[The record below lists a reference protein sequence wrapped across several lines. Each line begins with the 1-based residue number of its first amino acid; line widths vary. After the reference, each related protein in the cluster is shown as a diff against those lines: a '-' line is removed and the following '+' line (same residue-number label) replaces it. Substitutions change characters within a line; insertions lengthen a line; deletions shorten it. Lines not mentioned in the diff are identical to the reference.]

1 MKLTVWFRRICNP
14 PMSKRGFEIPTSI
27 RADYKSART
36 SAFVFLV
43 LTVLFCSCTQKQD
56 PIDRLLSQMTIEEKC
71 GQLTCPIG
79 FNFYGKEG
87 DSLWLNDDFLG
98 RMDTMPLGSCW
109 AVLRADPWSRKTVET
124 GLHPRESARLLN
136 KMQRYAVEN
145 TRLGIP
151 LLFCEETPH
160 GHMAVGTTVF
170 PTGIGQAST
179 WNPALLKQ
187 MGEVMG
193 REMRLQGAQ
202 IGYGPVLD
210 IARDPRWSRVEET
223 MGEDPY
229 LSGVLGAAVVKGMQK
244 HVYATLKHLAA
255 YGIPQGGH
263 NAATAEVGQNRLMTD
278 YLPSFE
284 KAICEGGAKTV
295 MTSYNTIDGVPCSAN
310 AWLLQEVLRNAWN
323 FKGVVFSDLNAVNA
337 IYATQHVAAD
347 PAEAAAMALKAGVD
361 IDLGGYN
368 YGGYLKEAMQRGLVN
383 EADIDRAVRHVLQL
397 KYDLGLFD
405 NPYVDEALAESEVGT
420 KENAQLA
427 KQVALE
433 SAVLLKNDGLLPF
446 GEQIKK
452 VAVIGPNADNMYNQL
467 GDYTAPQD
475 PDRIVTM
482 LEGIQ
487 AKGRAEVTYA
497 KGCAIRDENDAD
509 IDEAVRIAKAADAV
523 VLVVGGSSAR
533 DFKTSY
539 EDTGAAVV
547 NESISDMDCGEG
559 YDRSTLK
566 LLGKQ
571 DELIERLYATG
582 KPVVTVYI
590 QGRPLDMNLANEKSN
605 ALLTLWYPGMEGG
618 SALADIL
625 WGDYNPAGCLPI
637 SIPRSVGQIPVY
649 YSQPQTGDYVEES
662 AKPLFPFGYGLSYT
676 QFEYSDL
683 KVKSVSAIDS
693 NRTTSARNDMA
704 ETMSAMSSQQ
714 GNAGWKES
722 MADTICVVSCTVKNI
737 GPCDG
742 DEVVQLYVR
751 DEVASVAPASKLLKG
766 FQRIHINKGETK
778 QVTFYLTERD
788 LSVYSK
794 ENGWHVESGEFSI
807 MVGKSSEDIE
817 LFHKFAV
824 E

>member
-1 MKLTVWFRRICNP
+1 MLIV
-14 PMSKRGFEIPTSI
+14 
-27 RADYKSART
+27 
-36 SAFVFLV
+36 
-43 LTVLFCSCTQKQD
+43 TVLFCSCAQKQD
-56 PIDRLLSQMTIEEKC
+56 EIDRLLSQMTLEEKC
-71 GQLTCPIG
+71 GQLSCPIG
-79 FNFYGKEG
+79 FNFYGKDG
-87 DSLWLNDDFLG
+87 DSLWLAKDFLSM
-98 RMDTMPLGSCW
+98 MDTIPMGSCW

-136 KMQRYAVEN
+136 MMQRHAVEN

-179 WNPALLKQ
+179 WNPELLEK

-193 REMRLQGAQ
+193 REIRLQGAQ

-229 LSGVLGAAVVKGMQK
+229 LAGVLGAAVVKGMQRN
-244 HVYATLKHLAA
+244 VCATLKHLAA

-263 NAATAEVGQNRLMTD
+263 NAATAEVGPNKLMTD

-310 AWLLQEVLRNAWN
+310 AWLLQEVLRNSWN

-347 PAEAAAMALKAGVD
+347 PAEAAALALKAGVD

-368 YGGYLKEAMQRGLVN
+368 YGGFLKEALQRGLVT
-383 EADIDRAVRHVLQL
+383 EADVDKAVRHVLQL
-397 KYDLGLFD
+397 KLDLGLFE
-405 NPYVDEALAESEVGT
+405 NPYVDEALAEAEVGT
-420 KENAQLA
+420 VENAQLA

-433 SAVLLKNDGLLPF
+433 SAVLLKNDGILPF
-446 GEQIKK
+446 GEHINK
-452 VAVIGPNADNMYNQL
+452 VVVIGPNADNMYNQL

-482 LEGIQ
+482 LEGIRE
-487 AKGRAEVTYA
+487 KGRAEVTYA
-497 KGCAIRDENDAD
+497 KGCAIRDEADAD
-509 IDEAVRIAKAADAV
+509 LDEAVRVAQSADVV

-539 EDTGAAVV
+539 EDTGAAIVDDHV
-547 NESISDMDCGEG
+547 SDMDCGEG
-559 YDRSTLK
+559 YDRSKLR

-571 DELIERLYATG
+571 EELMQRIYVTG

-590 QGRPLDMNLANEKSN
+590 QGRPLDMSFANEKSN

-625 WGDYNPAGCLPI
+625 WGDYNPAGRLPI

-649 YSQPQTGDYVEES
+649 YSQSTNSDYVEES
-662 AKPLFPFGYGLSYT
+662 AKPLFPFGFGLSYT

-683 KVKSVSAIDS
+683 QVEPIK
-693 NRTTSARNDMA
+693 
-704 ETMSAMSSQQ
+704 AMSFQQ
-714 GNAGWKES
+714 GEVGRMES
-722 MADTICVVSCTVKNI
+722 MADTICKVTCTVKNI

-751 DEVASVAPASKLLKG
+751 DEVASIAPASKLLKG
-766 FQRIHINKGETK
+766 FQRVHINKGVAK
-778 QVTFYLTERD
+778 QVVFYLTERD
-788 LSVYSK
+788 LSVYSAEK
-794 ENGWHVESGEFSI
+794 GWHFEPGEFSL
-807 MVGKSSEDIE
+807 MMGGSSETSVLNKKC
-817 LFHKFAV
+817 LF
-824 E
+824 

>member
-1 MKLTVWFRRICNP
+1 MNTKRILKDFE
-14 PMSKRGFEIPTSI
+14 SGFLNGFYTKCIPLLLLAVVAS
-27 RADYKSART
+27 
-36 SAFVFLV
+36 
-43 LTVLFCSCTQKQD
+43 SCVTKQD
-56 PIDRLLSQMTIEEKC
+56 KVESLLNQMTLEEKC
-71 GQLTCPIG
+71 GQLSCPIG
-79 FNFYGKEG
+79 FNYYGKDG
-87 DSLWLNDDFLG
+87 DSLWLADDFLG
-98 RMDTMPLGSCW
+98 MMDTMPLGSCW

-124 GLHPRESARLLN
+124 GLHPRESAKLLN
-136 KMQRYAVEN
+136 MMQHYAVEH

-179 WNPALLKQ
+179 WHPSLLEQ

-193 REMRLQGAQ
+193 REVRLQGAQ
-202 IGYGPVLD
+202 VGYGPVLD

-223 MGEDPY
+223 FGEDPY
-229 LSGVLGAAVVKGMQK
+229 LAGLLGEYVVRGMQK
-244 HVYATLKHLAA
+244 NVCATLKHLAA

-284 KAICEGGAKTV
+284 NAIHKGFAKSV

-310 AWLLQEVLRNAWN
+310 QWLLQEVLRQSWD

-347 PAEAAAMALKAGVD
+347 PAEAAALALKAGVD

-368 YGGYLKEAMQRGLVN
+368 YGGFLKEALQRGLVT
-383 EADIDRAVRHVLQL
+383 EADIDKAVRHVLHL

-405 NPYVDEALAESEVGT
+405 NPYVDEALAEAEVGT
-420 KENAQLA
+420 EENARLA

-433 SAVLLKNDGLLPF
+433 SAVLLKNDGILPF
-446 GEQIKK
+446 GEHINK

-482 LEGIQ
+482 LEGIR

-497 KGCAIRDENDAD
+497 KGCSVRDENDAD
-509 IDEAVRIAKAADAV
+509 IDEAVRVAKAADVV

-539 EDTGAAVV
+539 EETGAAIVD
-547 NESISDMDCGEG
+547 NHISDMDCGEG
-559 YDRSTLK
+559 YDRSTLR
-566 LLGKQ
+566 LLGRQ
-571 DELIERLYATG
+571 EELMQRIYAIG

-590 QGRPLDMNLANEKSN
+590 QGRPMDMNLAAENSN

-625 WGDYNPAGCLPI
+625 WGDYNPAGRLPI

-649 YSQPQTGDYVEES
+649 YSQPYTGDYVEES
-662 AKPLFPFGYGLSYT
+662 SKPLYPFGYGLSYT

-683 KVKSVSAIDS
+683 NVDSVPERPGAL
-693 NRTTSARNDMA
+693 RVTF
-704 ETMSAMSSQQ
+704 
-714 GNAGWKES
+714 K
-722 MADTICVVSCTVKNI
+722 VKNI
-737 GPCDG
+737 GSCDG

-751 DEVASVAPASKLLKG
+751 DEVASVAPASKLLKR
-766 FQRIHINKGETK
+766 FQRVHINKGETAELS
-778 QVTFYLTERD
+778 FYLLPRD
-788 LSVYSK
+788 LSVYSAEK
-794 ENGWHVESGEFSI
+794 GWHVEEGEFTI
-807 MVGKSSEDIE
+807 MVGEEHVLICQ
-817 LFHKFAV
+817 
-824 E
+824 

>member
-1 MKLTVWFRRICNP
+1 MTRLHNPLTVIAGLTRDPLRN
-14 PMSKRGFEIPTSI
+14 RDTSS
-27 RADYKSART
+27 RLGDGGSLSAMTVKSV
-36 SAFVFLV
+36 SVSFLV
-43 LTVLFCSCTQKQD
+43 IVCLLFSSCAKKQD
-56 PIDRLLSQMTIEEKC
+56 PVESLLSKMTLEEKC
-71 GQLTCPIG
+71 GQLACPIG
-79 FNFYGKEG
+79 FNFYGKDG
-87 DSLWLNDDFLG
+87 DSLWVADDFLG
-98 RMDTMPLGSCW
+98 MMDTLPLGSCW
-109 AVLRADPWSRKTVET
+109 AVLRADPWSKKTVET
-124 GLHPRESARLLN
+124 GLHPLESARLLN
-136 KMQRYAVEN
+136 MMQRHAVEN

-151 LLFCEETPH
+151 MLFCEETPH

-179 WNPALLKQ
+179 WDPALLEQ
-187 MGEVMG
+187 MGVVMG
-193 REMRLQGAQ
+193 REVRLQGAH

-223 MGEDPY
+223 MGEDSF
-229 LSGVLGAAVVKGMQK
+229 LSGTLGAAIVQGMQK
-244 HVYATLKHLAA
+244 NVCATLKHLAA

-263 NAATAEVGQNRLMTD
+263 NAATAEVGPNRLMTD

-284 KAICEGGAKTV
+284 KAIVAGGAKTV
-295 MTSYNTIDGVPCSAN
+295 MTSYNTIDGVPCSASG
-310 AWLLQEVLRNAWN
+310 WLLQEVLRNSWD

-337 IYATQHVAAD
+337 IYATQHVAVD
-347 PAEAAAMALKAGVD
+347 PAEAAALALKVGVD

-368 YGGYLKEAMQRGLVN
+368 YGGFLKEALQRGLVT

-420 KENAQLA
+420 AESAQLA

-433 SAVLLKNDGLLPF
+433 SAVLLKNDGILPF
-446 GEQIKK
+446 GENIKK

-475 PDRIVTM
+475 PDRVVTM
-482 LEGIQ
+482 IEGIRD
-487 AKGRAEVTYA
+487 KGRAEVTYA
-497 KGCAIRDENDAD
+497 KGCAVRDENDAD
-509 IDEAVRIAKAADAV
+509 IEEAVRIAKAADAV

-539 EDTGAAVV
+539 EETGAAIVD
-547 NESISDMDCGEG
+547 EHLSDMDCGEG

-571 DELIERLYATG
+571 EELMQRIYAIG

-590 QGRPLDMNLANEKSN
+590 QGRPLDMNFAAEQSN

-625 WGDYNPAGCLPI
+625 WGDYNPAGRLPI
-637 SIPRSVGQIPVY
+637 SIPRSVGQVPVY

-683 KVKSVSAIDS
+683 QIEPAK
-693 NRTTSARNDMA
+693 
-704 ETMSAMSSQQ
+704 AMSFQR
-714 GNAGWKES
+714 GNVRGRES
-722 MADTICVVSCTVKNI
+722 MADTLCKVSFTIKNI
-737 GPCDG
+737 GLCDG

-751 DEVASVAPASKLLKG
+751 DEVASVTPASKLLKG
-766 FQRIHINKGETK
+766 FQRIHINKGESQ

-794 ENGWHVESGEFSI
+794 EKGWHVEPGDFTI
-807 MVGKSSEDIE
+807 MVGGCSDVNNGDAMKSKIQRS
-817 LFHKFAV
+817 
-824 E
+824 

>member
-1 MKLTVWFRRICNP
+1 MAQNDQNRPPTVIAGLTRNLIRIMVSSSRLGDGRSSP
-14 PMSKRGFEIPTSI
+14 AM
-27 RADYKSART
+27 
-36 SAFVFLV
+36 
-43 LTVLFCSCTQKQD
+43 TVKGLRILSLAIVCLLFCSCANKQD
-56 PIDRLLSQMTIEEKC
+56 RVEALLSQMTIEEKC
-71 GQLTCPIG
+71 GQLSCPIG
-79 FNFYGKEG
+79 FNFYGKDG
-87 DSLWLNDDFLG
+87 DSLWLSESFLG
-98 RMDTMPLGSCW
+98 MMDTLPLGSCW

-136 KMQRYAVEN
+136 MMQRHAIEN

-170 PTGIGQAST
+170 PTGIAQAST
-179 WNPALLKQ
+179 WNPKLLEQ

-193 REMRLQGAQ
+193 KEVRLQGAH

-223 MGEDPY
+223 FGEDTY

-244 HVYATLKHLAA
+244 HVCATLKHLAA
-255 YGIPQGGH
+255 YSIPQGGH
-263 NAATAEVGQNRLMTD
+263 NAATADVGPNKLMTD

-295 MTSYNTIDGVPCSAN
+295 MTSYNTIDGAPCSAN
-310 AWLLQEVLRNAWN
+310 RWLLQEVLRNSWN

-347 PAEAAAMALKAGVD
+347 PAEAAALALKAGVD

-368 YGGYLKEAMQRGLVN
+368 YGGFLKEALQRGLVT

-397 KYDLGLFD
+397 KFDHGLFD
-405 NPYVDEALAESEVGT
+405 NPYVDEDLAEAEVGT
-420 KENAQLA
+420 AENVQCA

-433 SAVLLKNDGLLPF
+433 SAVLLKNDCILPF
-446 GEQIKK
+446 GEHINK
-452 VAVIGPNADNMYNQL
+452 VAVVGPNADNMYNQL

-475 PDRIVTM
+475 PNRIVTM
-482 LEGIQ
+482 LEGIREE
-487 AKGRAEVTYA
+487 GRAEVTFA
-497 KGCAIRDENDAD
+497 KGCAIRDEADAD
-509 IDEAVRIAKAADAV
+509 IDEAVKTAQKADVV

-539 EDTGAAVV
+539 EETGAAIV

-571 DELIERLYATG
+571 EELMQRIYATG

-605 ALLTLWYPGMEGG
+605 AMLTLWYPGMEGG

-625 WGDYNPAGCLPI
+625 WGDYNPSGRLPI

-649 YSQPQTGDYVEES
+649 YSQPQTGDYAEES
-662 AKPLFPFGYGLSYT
+662 AKPLYPFGFGMSYT
-676 QFEYSDL
+676 QFEYSNL
-683 KVKSVSAIDS
+683 QVETVSK
-693 NRTTSARNDMA
+693 M
-704 ETMSAMSSQQ
+704 
-714 GNAGWKES
+714 
-722 MADTICVVSCTVKNI
+722 DTICKVTCQVKNI
-737 GPCDG
+737 GTRDG
-742 DEVVQLYVR
+742 DEIVQLYVR
-751 DEVASVAPASKLLKG
+751 DEVATVAPASKLLKG
-766 FQRIHINKGETK
+766 FQKVHINIGETK
-778 QVTFYLTERD
+778 QVVFYLTERD
-788 LSVYSK
+788 LSVYSSEK
-794 ENGWHVESGEFSI
+794 GWHFEAGEFTV
-807 MVGKSSEDIE
+807 MVGGNSEKTISKTI
-817 LFHKFAV
+817 FF
-824 E
+824 

>member
-1 MKLTVWFRRICNP
+1 MLIV
-14 PMSKRGFEIPTSI
+14 
-27 RADYKSART
+27 
-36 SAFVFLV
+36 
-43 LTVLFCSCTQKQD
+43 TVLFCSCTSKQD
-56 PIDRLLSQMTIEEKC
+56 EIDRLLSQMTLEEKC
-71 GQLTCPIG
+71 GQLSCPIG
-79 FNFYGKEG
+79 FNFYGKDG
-87 DSLWLNDDFLG
+87 DSLWLSEGFLSM
-98 RMDTMPLGSCW
+98 MDTMPLGSCW
-109 AVLRADPWSRKTVET
+109 AVLRADPWSRKSVET

-136 KMQRYAVEN
+136 MMQRHAVEN

-179 WNPALLKQ
+179 WNPELLEQ

-193 REMRLQGAQ
+193 RAIRLQGAQ

-229 LSGVLGAAVVKGMQK
+229 LAGTLGVAVVKGMQK
-244 HVYATLKHLAA
+244 NVCATLKHLAA

-263 NAATAEVGQNRLMTD
+263 NAATAEVGQNRLMSD
-278 YLPSFE
+278 YLPSVE
-284 KAICEGGAKTV
+284 KAICEGDAKTV

-310 AWLLQEVLRNAWN
+310 RWLLEEILRNSWN

-347 PAEAAAMALKAGVD
+347 PAEAAALALKAGVD

-368 YGGYLKEAMQRGLVN
+368 YGGFLKKALQRGLVT
-383 EADIDRAVRHVLQL
+383 ETDIDRAVRHVLQL
-397 KYDLGLFD
+397 KFDLGLFE
-405 NPYVDEALAESEVGT
+405 NPYVDENLAETEVGT
-420 KENAQLA
+420 VESAQLA

-433 SAVLLKNDGLLPF
+433 SAVLLKNDGVLPF
-446 GEQIKK
+446 GEHINK

-482 LEGIQ
+482 LEGIR
-487 AKGRAEVTYA
+487 AKGWAEVTYA

-509 IDEAVRIAKAADAV
+509 IEEAVRIAKAADVV

-539 EDTGAAVV
+539 EETGAAIVD
-547 NESISDMDCGEG
+547 EHLSDMDCGEG

-571 DELIERLYATG
+571 EELMQRIHATG

-590 QGRPLDMNLANEKSN
+590 QGRPLDMNLAAEKSN

-625 WGDYNPAGCLPI
+625 WGDNNPAGRLPI
-637 SIPRSVGQIPVY
+637 SVPRSVGQIPVY
-649 YSQPQTGDYVEES
+649 YSQPATGDYVEES

-676 QFEYSDL
+676 QFEYCDL
-683 KVKSVSAIDS
+683 QVETVSKMDTLCKV
-693 NRTTSARNDMA
+693 TC
-704 ETMSAMSSQQ
+704 Q
-714 GNAGWKES
+714 
-722 MADTICVVSCTVKNI
+722 VKNI

-751 DEVASVAPASKLLKG
+751 DEVASIAPASKLLKG
-766 FQRIHINKGETK
+766 FQRLHINKGESQ

-794 ENGWHVESGEFSI
+794 EKGWHFEAGAFTI
-807 MVGKSSEDIE
+807 MIGGSSEE
-817 LFHKFAV
+817 SSLKTTWVF
-824 E
+824 

>member
-1 MKLTVWFRRICNP
+1 MKN
-14 PMSKRGFEIPTSI
+14 
-27 RADYKSART
+27 
-36 SAFVFLV
+36 
-43 LTVLFCSCTQKQD
+43 
-56 PIDRLLSQMTIEEKC
+56 RLLLFYITVFVAIANVSCNKKDCVSELINQMTLEEKC

-79 FNFYGKEG
+79 FNFYGKDG
-87 DSLWLNDDFLG
+87 DSLWLSESFLG
-98 RMDTMPLGSCW
+98 MIDTLPLGSCW
-109 AVLRADPWSRKTVET
+109 AVLRADPWARKTVET

-136 KMQRYAVEN
+136 MMQRHAVEN

-179 WNPALLKQ
+179 WNPELLEK
-187 MGEVMG
+187 MGEMMG
-193 REMRLQGAQ
+193 REIRLQGAH
-202 IGYGPVLD
+202 IGYGSVLD

-229 LSGVLGAAVVKGMQK
+229 LAGTLGAAVVKGMQK
-244 HVYATLKHLAA
+244 NIYATLKHLAA

-263 NAATAEVGQNRLMTD
+263 NAATAEVGPNKLMSD

-310 AWLLQEVLRNAWN
+310 QWLLQEVLRNSWN

-347 PAEAAAMALKAGVD
+347 PAEAAALALKAGVD

-368 YGGYLKEAMQRGLVN
+368 YGGFLKEALQRGLVT
-383 EADIDRAVRHVLQL
+383 ETDIDKAVRHVLQL
-397 KYDLGLFD
+397 KYDLGLFE
-405 NPYVDEALAESEVGT
+405 NPYVDEALAEAEVGT
-420 KENAQLA
+420 ERSAQLA

-433 SAVLLKNDGLLPF
+433 SAVLLKNDGVLPF
-446 GEQIKK
+446 GEHINK
-452 VAVIGPNADNMYNQL
+452 VAVIGPNADNQYNQL
-467 GDYTAPQD
+467 GDYTAPQASN
-475 PDRIVTM
+475 RIVTM
-482 LEGIQ
+482 LEGIR

-497 KGCAIRDENDAD
+497 KGCAIRDEAEAN
-509 IDEAVRIAKAADAV
+509 IEEAVCIAKAADVV

-539 EDTGAAVV
+539 EETGAAIV
-547 NESISDMDCGEG
+547 NNQISDMDCGEG

-571 DELIERLYATG
+571 EELMQRIYATG

-605 ALLTLWYPGMEGG
+605 ALLTFWYPGMEGG

-625 WGDYNPAGCLPI
+625 WGDYNPAGRLPI

-649 YSQPQTGDYVEES
+649 YSQPATGDYVEES

-683 KVKSVSAIDS
+683 QIETPQK
-693 NRTTSARNDMA
+693 ND
-704 ETMSAMSSQQ
+704 TLC
-714 GNAGWKES
+714 KL
-722 MADTICVVSCTVKNI
+722 TCTVKNI
-737 GPCDG
+737 GPLDG

-751 DEVASVAPASKLLKG
+751 DEVATIAPASRLLKG
-766 FQRIHINKGETK
+766 FQKVYINKGETK

-794 ENGWHVESGEFSI
+794 EKGWHFEAGEFTF
-807 MVGKSSEDIE
+807 MVGGSSEDIR
-817 LFHKFAV
+817 LQQRIWKN
-824 E
+824 

>member
-1 MKLTVWFRRICNP
+1 MARLFQPHSVIAGLTSNLLRRID
-14 PMSKRGFEIPTSI
+14 SFFRLGEGGSL
-27 RADYKSART
+27 SAMTVKGVRVIFF
-36 SAFVFLV
+36 AG
-43 LTVLFCSCTQKQD
+43 VLFSVVSCTPKQD
-56 PIDRLLSQMTIEEKC
+56 NIDCLLSQMTLEEKC
-71 GQLTCPIG
+71 GQLSCPIG
-79 FNFYGKEG
+79 FNYYGKEG
-87 DSLWLNDDFLG
+87 DSLWLSDDFLG
-98 RMDTMPLGSCW
+98 MMDTMPLGSCW

-124 GLHPRESARLLN
+124 GLHPRESAKLLN
-136 KMQRYAVEN
+136 MMQRHAIEN

-179 WNPALLKQ
+179 WNPDLLEQ

-193 REMRLQGAQ
+193 REVRLQGAQ

-229 LSGVLGAAVVKGMQK
+229 LSGTLGAAIVKGMQQ
-244 HVYATLKHLAA
+244 HVCATLKHLAA

-284 KAICEGGAKTV
+284 KAVCEGGAKTV

-310 AWLLQEVLRNAWN
+310 QWLLQEVLRNSWD

-347 PAEAAAMALKAGVD
+347 PAEAAALALKAGVD

-368 YGGYLKEAMQRGLVN
+368 YGGFLKVALQRGLVT
-383 EADIDRAVRHVLQL
+383 EADIDKAVRHVLQL

-405 NPYVDEALAESEVGT
+405 NPYVDEALAEAEVGT
-420 KENAQLA
+420 EENAQLA
-427 KQVALE
+427 KQLALE
-433 SAVLLKNDGLLPF
+433 SAVLLKNDGILPF
-446 GEQIKK
+446 DGTVNK

-482 LEGIQ
+482 LEGIR

-497 KGCAIRDENDAD
+497 KGCAVRDEKDAD
-509 IDEAVRIAKAADAV
+509 IEEAVRVAKAADVV

-539 EDTGAAVV
+539 EETGAAIVD
-547 NESISDMDCGEG
+547 NHISDMDCGEG

-571 DELIERLYATG
+571 EELMQRIYAVG

-590 QGRPLDMNLANEKSN
+590 QGRPMDMNLAAEASN

-625 WGDYNPAGCLPI
+625 WGDYNPAGRLPI
-637 SIPRSVGQIPVY
+637 SVPRSVGQIPVY
-649 YSQPQTGDYVEES
+649 YSQPATGDYVEES
-662 AKPLFPFGYGLSYT
+662 SKPLYPFGYGLSYT

-683 KVKSVSAIDS
+683 QI
-693 NRTTSARNDMA
+693 
-704 ETMSAMSSQQ
+704 ETLT
-714 GNAGWKES
+714 K
-722 MADTICVVSCTVKNI
+722 ADTLCKVTCTVSNK
-737 GPCDG
+737 GLYDG
-742 DEVVQLYVR
+742 DEVIQLYVR

-766 FQRIHINKGETK
+766 FQRVPIKKGESK
-778 QVTFYLTERD
+778 QVAFFLTKRD
-788 LSVYSK
+788 LSVYSAEK
-794 ENGWHVESGEFSI
+794 GWHFEPGGFTFMMGELSLYF
-807 MVGKSSEDIE
+807 ER
-817 LFHKFAV
+817 
-824 E
+824 

>member
-1 MKLTVWFRRICNP
+1 MRCFAFFRGLKQ
-14 PMSKRGFEIPTSI
+14 SVVLLFS
-27 RADYKSART
+27 
-36 SAFVFLV
+36 FLV
-43 LTVLFCSCTQKQD
+43 LLSSCARKQD
-56 PIDRLLSQMTIEEKC
+56 KVEVLLSQMTLEEKC
-71 GQLTCPIG
+71 GQLSCPIG

-87 DSLWLNDDFLG
+87 DSIWLSDDFIG
-98 RMDTMPLGSCW
+98 MIDTMPLGSCW

-136 KMQRYAVEN
+136 MMQRYAVEN

-179 WNPALLKQ
+179 WNPELLEL

-193 REMRLQGAQ
+193 REVRLQGAQ

-229 LSGVLGAAVVKGMQK
+229 LSGSLGAAIVKGMQK
-244 HVYATLKHLAA
+244 NVCATLKHLAA

-284 KAICEGGAKTV
+284 KAICESGAKTV

-310 AWLLQEVLRNAWN
+310 RWLLQEVLRNSWN
-323 FKGVVFSDLNAVNA
+323 FNGVVFSDLNAVNA
-337 IYATQHVAAD
+337 IFATQHVAAD
-347 PAEAAAMALKAGVD
+347 PAEAAALALKAGVD

-368 YGGYLKEAMQRGLVN
+368 YGGFLKEALRRGLVT
-383 EADIDRAVRHVLQL
+383 EVDLDRAVRHVLQL
-397 KYDLGLFD
+397 KHDLGLFD
-405 NPYVDEALAESEVGT
+405 NPYVEEAVAEAEVGT
-420 KENAQLA
+420 AENAQLA

-433 SAVLLKNDGLLPF
+433 SAVLLKNDGILPF
-446 GEQIKK
+446 DKHINK
-452 VAVIGPNADNMYNQL
+452 VAVVGPNANNMYNQL
-467 GDYTAPQD
+467 GDYTAPQA

-482 LEGIQ
+482 LEGIRG
-487 AKGRAEVTYA
+487 KGRAEVTYA
-497 KGCAIRDENDAD
+497 RGCAIRDENDAD
-509 IDEAVRIAKAADAV
+509 LDEAVRTALKADVV

-539 EDTGAAVV
+539 EDTGAAIVD
-547 NESISDMDCGEG
+547 EHISDMDCGEG

-571 DELIERLYATG
+571 EELMQRIYDAG

-590 QGRPLDMNLANEKSN
+590 QGRPMDMNFANEKSN

-625 WGDYNPAGCLPI
+625 WGDYNPAGRLPI

-649 YSQPQTGDYVEES
+649 FSQPATGDYVEES
-662 AKPLFPFGYGLSYT
+662 SKPLYPFGYGLSYT
-676 QFEYSDL
+676 QFEYSNLQVVKENKSDTL
-683 KVKSVSAIDS
+683 YKV
-693 NRTTSARNDMA
+693 
-704 ETMSAMSSQQ
+704 
-714 GNAGWKES
+714 
-722 MADTICVVSCTVKNI
+722 ICNVKNI
-737 GPCDG
+737 GSSDG

-766 FQRIHINKGETK
+766 FQRIHINKGETR
-778 QVTFYLTERD
+778 QVTFFLTDRD
-788 LSVYSK
+788 LSVYSAEK
-794 ENGWHVESGEFSI
+794 GWHVEPGEFTV
-807 MVGKSSEDIE
+807 MVGGSSEGGALKTTISI
-817 LFHKFAV
+817 
-824 E
+824 

>member
-1 MKLTVWFRRICNP
+1 MRRKLFIL
-14 PMSKRGFEIPTSI
+14 
-27 RADYKSART
+27 
-36 SAFVFLV
+36 LV
-43 LTVLFCSCTQKQD
+43 VLVAFCSCAKKQD
-56 PIDRLLSQMTIEEKC
+56 KVDVLLSLMTLEEKC

-79 FNFYGKEG
+79 FNFYGKDG
-87 DSLWLNDDFLG
+87 DSLWLADDFLG
-98 RMDTMPLGSCW
+98 MMDTLPLGSCW

-124 GLHPRESARLLN
+124 GLKPRESARLLN
-136 KMQRYAVEN
+136 MMQRHAVEN

-179 WNPALLKQ
+179 WDPALLEQ
-187 MGEVMG
+187 MGEIMG
-193 REMRLQGAQ
+193 REVRLQGAH

-229 LSGVLGAAVVKGMQK
+229 LSGTLGAAIVQGMQK
-244 HVYATLKHLAA
+244 NVCATLKHLAA

-263 NAATAEVGQNRLMTD
+263 NAATADVGPNRLMTD

-310 AWLLQEVLRNAWN
+310 QWLLQEVLRNSWN

-347 PAEAAAMALKAGVD
+347 PAEAAAMALKSGVD

-368 YGGYLKEAMQRGLVN
+368 YGGFLKEALQRGLVT

-397 KYDLGLFD
+397 KFDLGLFE
-405 NPYVDEALAESEVGT
+405 NPYVDEPLAGAEVGT
-420 KENAQLA
+420 IENAQLA

-433 SAVLLKNDGLLPF
+433 SAVLLKNDGILPF
-446 GEQIKK
+446 GEQVKK

-475 PDRIVTM
+475 PERIVTM
-482 LEGIQ
+482 LEGIRE
-487 AKGRAEVTYA
+487 KGRAEVLFA
-497 KGCAIRDENDAD
+497 KSCAVRDENDAN
-509 IDEAVRIAKAADAV
+509 IEEAVRTAQKADVV

-539 EDTGAAVV
+539 EDTGAAIVDEHV
-547 NESISDMDCGEG
+547 SDMDCGEG
-559 YDRSTLK
+559 YDRSTLR

-571 DELIERLYATG
+571 EELMQRIYATG

-625 WGDYNPAGCLPI
+625 WGDFNPAGRLPI

-649 YSQPQTGDYVEES
+649 YSQPATGDYVEES
-662 AKPLFPFGYGLSYT
+662 AKPLYSFGYGLSYT

-683 KVKSVSAIDS
+683 LVETPIYRVSKENRIS
-693 NRTTSARNDMA
+693 NPN
-704 ETMSAMSSQQ
+704 
-714 GNAGWKES
+714 
-722 MADTICVVSCTVKNI
+722 DTICKVTCTLINI

-766 FQRIHINKGETK
+766 FQRVYINKGETR

-788 LSVYSK
+788 LAVYSK
-794 ENGWHVESGEFSI
+794 EKGWHVEPGEFTI
-807 MVGKSSEDIE
+807 MIGGSSDEIISKKIT
-817 LFHKFAV
+817 LN
-824 E
+824 

>member
-1 MKLTVWFRRICNP
+1 MNILNKIFDR
-14 PMSKRGFEIPTSI
+14 
-27 RADYKSART
+27 
-36 SAFVFLV
+36 FLV
-43 LTVLFCSCTQKQD
+43 RRTIQILFFVLVVCSCNKKQD
-56 PIDRLLSQMTIEEKC
+56 KVEALLSQMTLEEKC

-87 DSLWLNDDFLG
+87 DSLWLSEDFLD

-124 GLHPRESARLLN
+124 GLHPKESARLLN
-136 KMQRYAVEN
+136 MMQRYAVEN

-179 WNPALLKQ
+179 WDAAVLEQ

-193 REMRLQGAQ
+193 REVRLQGAQ
-202 IGYGPVLD
+202 VGYGPVLD

-229 LSGVLGAAVVKGMQK
+229 LSGVLGAAIVKGMQK
-244 HVYATLKHLAA
+244 NVCATLKHLAA

-263 NAATAEVGQNRLMTD
+263 NAATAEVGPNRLMTD

-284 KAICEGGAKTV
+284 KAVCEGGAKTV

-310 AWLLQEVLRNAWN
+310 VWLLQEILRNSWD
-323 FKGVVFSDLNAVNA
+323 FKGVVFSDLNAINA

-347 PAEAAAMALKAGVD
+347 PAEAAALALKAGVD

-368 YGGYLKEAMQRGLVN
+368 YGGFLKEALQRGLVT
-383 EADIDRAVRHVLQL
+383 EADIDRAVQHVLQL

-405 NPYVDEALAESEVGT
+405 NPYVDEALAEREVGT
-420 KENAQLA
+420 EENAQLA

-433 SAVLLKNDGLLPF
+433 SAVLLKNDGILPF

-452 VAVIGPNADNMYNQL
+452 VAVIGPNADNVYNQL

-482 LEGIQ
+482 LEGIRD
-487 AKGRAEVTYA
+487 KGWAEVLYA

-509 IDEAVRIAKAADAV
+509 IEEAVRTAQKADV
-523 VLVVGGSSAR
+523 IVLVVGGSSAR

-539 EDTGAAVV
+539 EETGAAVV
-547 NESISDMDCGEG
+547 NESVSDMDCGEG
-559 YDRSTLK
+559 YDRSTLN
-566 LLGKQ
+566 LLGRQ
-571 DELIERLYATG
+571 EELMQRIYAIG

-590 QGRPLDMNLANEKSN
+590 QGRSLDMNFAAEKSN
-605 ALLTLWYPGMEGG
+605 ALLTMWYPGMEGG

-625 WGDYNPAGCLPI
+625 WGDYNPAGRLPI
-637 SIPRSVGQIPVY
+637 SMTRSVGQIPVY
-649 YSQPQTGDYVEES
+649 YSQPATGDYVEES
-662 AKPLFPFGYGLSYT
+662 AKPLYPFGYGLSYT

-683 KVKSVSAIDS
+683 QVDIIPNNAK
-693 NRTTSARNDMA
+693 
-704 ETMSAMSSQQ
+704 AMSFQR
-714 GNAGWKES
+714 GTVRGMES
-722 MADTICVVSCTVKNI
+722 MADTVCKVTCTVKNI
-737 GPCDG
+737 GSYDG

-751 DEVASVAPASKLLKG
+751 DEVSSIAPASKLLKG
-766 FQRIHINKGETK
+766 FQRVHINKGEIK
-778 QVTFYLTERD
+778 QVSFFLTERD
-788 LSVYSK
+788 LSVYSVEK
-794 ENGWHVESGEFSI
+794 GWHLEPGEFTI
-807 MVGKSSEDIE
+807 MAGGNSESNDI
-817 LFHKFAV
+817 FQKYKV

>member
-1 MKLTVWFRRICNP
+1 MKHKTQPQTVIAVFIAGTEPRSTRNLLHDKVSSSRSGDGGSLSVMKVKGVIL
-14 PMSKRGFEIPTSI
+14 SL
-27 RADYKSART
+27 
-36 SAFVFLV
+36 FVIVCL
-43 LTVLFCSCTQKQD
+43 LLSSCAKKQD
-56 PIDRLLSQMTIEEKC
+56 KVEALLSKMTLEEKC

-79 FNFYGKEG
+79 FNFYGKNG
-87 DSLWLNDDFLG
+87 DSLWLADDFISM
-98 RMDTMPLGSCW
+98 MDTLPLGSCW

-136 KMQRYAVEN
+136 MIQRQAVEN

-179 WNPALLKQ
+179 WDCGLLEQ

-193 REMRLQGAQ
+193 KEVRLQGAQ

-229 LSGVLGAAVVKGMQK
+229 LSGTLGAAIVQGMQK
-244 HVYATLKHLAA
+244 NVCATLKHLAA

-278 YLPSFE
+278 YLPSFK

-310 AWLLQEVLRNAWN
+310 QWLLQDILRNSWD
-323 FKGVVFSDLNAVNA
+323 FKGAVFSDLNAVNA
-337 IYATQHVAAD
+337 IYAIQHVAAD

-361 IDLGGYN
+361 IDLGGFN
-368 YGGYLKEAMQRGLVN
+368 YGGFLKEALQRGLVT

-397 KYDLGLFD
+397 KFDLGLFE
-405 NPYVDEALAESEVGT
+405 NPCVDEAVAEAEVGS

-427 KQVALE
+427 KQVAME
-433 SAVLLKNDGLLPF
+433 SVVLLKNDGLLPF
-446 GEQIKK
+446 GEQVKK

-475 PDRIVTM
+475 PDRIVTI
-482 LEGIQ
+482 LEGIRE
-487 AKGRAEVTYA
+487 KGRAEVSYA
-497 KGCAIRDENDAD
+497 KGCAVRDENDTD
-509 IDEAVRIAKAADAV
+509 IDEAVKVAKAADVV

-539 EDTGAAVV
+539 EETGAAIV
-547 NESISDMDCGEG
+547 NEFISDMDCGEG

-571 DELIERLYATG
+571 EELMQRIYEAG

-590 QGRPLDMNLANEKSN
+590 QGRPLDMNLAAEKSN
-605 ALLTLWYPGMEGG
+605 ALMTIWYPGMEGG

-625 WGDYNPAGCLPI
+625 WGDYNPAGRLPI

-649 YSQPQTGDYVEES
+649 YSQPQTGEYVEETS
-662 AKPLFPFGYGLSYT
+662 KPLFPFGYGLSYT

-683 KVKSVSAIDS
+683 KVDSVP
-693 NRTTSARNDMA
+693 
-704 ETMSAMSSQQ
+704 
-714 GNAGWKES
+714 ES
-722 MADTICVVSCTVKNI
+722 PGVFFVSITVKNV

-751 DEVASVAPASKLLKG
+751 DEVASIAPASKLLKS
-766 FQRIHINKGETK
+766 FQRVFINKGETK
-778 QVTFYLTERD
+778 KVTLYLTERD
-788 LSVYSK
+788 LAVYSK
-794 ENGWHVESGEFSI
+794 EKGWHVEPGGFTI
-807 MVGKSSEDIE
+807 MVGGNSENCALSATIE
-817 LFHKFAV
+817 V
-824 E
+824 N

>member
-1 MKLTVWFRRICNP
+1 MKNRFLPLYITVFVAIAIVSCNRKD
-14 PMSKRGFEIPTSI
+14 SVSELI
-27 RADYKSART
+27 
-36 SAFVFLV
+36 
-43 LTVLFCSCTQKQD
+43 
-56 PIDRLLSQMTIEEKC
+56 SQMTLEEKC
-71 GQLTCPIG
+71 GQLSCPIG

-87 DSLWLNDDFLG
+87 DSLWLSEGFLG
-98 RMDTMPLGSCW
+98 MMDTMPLGSCW

-136 KMQRYAVEN
+136 MMQRHAVEN

-179 WNPALLKQ
+179 WNPELLEQ

-193 REMRLQGAQ
+193 REIRLQGAQ

-210 IARDPRWSRVEET
+210 ISRDPRWSRVEET

-229 LSGVLGAAVVKGMQK
+229 LAGVLGAAVVKGMQK
-244 HVYATLKHLAA
+244 NVCATLKHLAA

-263 NAATAEVGQNRLMTD
+263 NAATAEVGPNRLMSD

-284 KAICEGGAKTV
+284 KAICEGDAKTV

-310 AWLLQEVLRNAWN
+310 RWLLQDILRNSWN

-347 PAEAAAMALKAGVD
+347 PAEAAALALKAGVD

-368 YGGYLKEAMQRGLVN
+368 YGGFLKEALQRGLVS
-383 EADIDRAVRHVLQL
+383 EADIDRAVCHVLQL
-397 KYDLGLFD
+397 KFDLGLFE
-405 NPYVDEALAESEVGT
+405 NPYVDENLAETEVGT
-420 KENAQLA
+420 TESAQLA

-433 SAVLLKNDGLLPF
+433 SAVLLKNDGILPF
-446 GEQIKK
+446 GEQVKK
-452 VAVIGPNADNMYNQL
+452 VAVIGPNADKMYNQL

-497 KGCAIRDENDAD
+497 KGCAIRDEADAD
-509 IDEAVRIAKAADAV
+509 LDEAVRIAKAADVV

-539 EDTGAAVV
+539 EDTGAAIVD
-547 NESISDMDCGEG
+547 NHISDMDCGEG

-571 DELIERLYATG
+571 EELMQRIYATG

-625 WGDYNPAGCLPI
+625 WGDYNPAGRLPI
-637 SIPRSVGQIPVY
+637 SVPRSVGQIPVY
-649 YSQPQTGDYVEES
+649 YSQPATGDYVEES
-662 AKPLFPFGYGLSYT
+662 AKPLFNFGFGLSYT

-683 KVKSVSAIDS
+683 QVENVSKMDTVCKV
-693 NRTTSARNDMA
+693 TC
-704 ETMSAMSSQQ
+704 Q
-714 GNAGWKES
+714 
-722 MADTICVVSCTVKNI
+722 VKNI
-737 GPCDG
+737 GTRDG

-766 FQRIHINKGETK
+766 FRRVHINKGETK
-778 QVTFYLTERD
+778 QVVFYLTERD
-788 LSVYSK
+788 LSVYSTGK
-794 ENGWHVESGEFSI
+794 GWHFEAGEFTI
-807 MVGKSSEDIE
+807 MVGEERI
-817 LFHKFAV
+817 LIRL
-824 E
+824 

>member
-1 MKLTVWFRRICNP
+1 
-14 PMSKRGFEIPTSI
+14 MSAMRLKGLWV
-27 RADYKSART
+27 
-36 SAFVFLV
+36 AFVVGFL
-43 LTVLFCSCTQKQD
+43 LLFSSCHQKQGD
-56 PIDRLLSQMTIEEKC
+56 QGKVNLDRIEALLSQMTLEEKC
-71 GQLTCPIG
+71 GQLSCPIG

-87 DSLWLNDDFLG
+87 DSLWLADDFLD

-124 GLHPRESARLLN
+124 GLHPCESARLLN
-136 KMQRYAVEN
+136 MMQRHAVEN

-151 LLFCEETPH
+151 LFFCEETPH
-160 GHMAVGTTVF
+160 GHMAVGTTAF

-179 WNPALLKQ
+179 WNPELLEQ

-193 REMRLQGAQ
+193 CEVRLQGAQ
-202 IGYGPVLD
+202 VGYGPVLD

-223 MGEDPY
+223 FGEDPY

-244 HVYATLKHLAA
+244 HVCATLKHLAA
-255 YGIPQGGH
+255 YGISQGGH
-263 NAATAEVGQNRLMTD
+263 NAATAEIGPNRLMTD

-284 KAICEGGAKTV
+284 RAICEGGAKTV

-310 AWLLQEVLRNAWN
+310 QWLLQVVLRSSWN

-337 IYATQHVAAD
+337 IYATQRMAAD
-347 PAEAAAMALKAGVD
+347 PAEAAALALKAGVD
-361 IDLGGYN
+361 IDLGGFN
-368 YGGYLKEAMQRGLVN
+368 YGGFLKEALQRSLVT
-383 EADIDRAVRHVLQL
+383 ESDIDNAVRHVLQL
-397 KYDLGLFD
+397 KFDLGLFD
-405 NPYVDEALAESEVGT
+405 NPYVDEPLAETGVGT
-420 KENAQLA
+420 SENAQVA

-433 SAVLLKNDGLLPF
+433 SAVLLKNDGILPF
-446 GEQIKK
+446 GGQIKK

-475 PDRIVTM
+475 PGRIVTM
-482 LEGIQ
+482 LEGIRD
-487 AKGRAEVTYA
+487 KGRAEVLYA
-497 KGCAIRDENDAD
+497 KGCAVRDVNDAD
-509 IDEAVRIAKAADAV
+509 IEAAVRTAKKANVV

-539 EDTGAAVV
+539 EETGAAIVD
-547 NESISDMDCGEG
+547 EHLSDMDCGEG

-571 DELIERLYATG
+571 EELMQRIYATG

-590 QGRPLDMNLANEKSN
+590 QGRPLDMNLAAEKSN

-625 WGDYNPAGCLPI
+625 WGDYNPAGRLPI
-637 SIPRSVGQIPVY
+637 SVPRSVGQIPVY
-649 YSQPQTGDYVEES
+649 YSQPSIGDYVEES

-683 KVKSVSAIDS
+683 NVETSIHRVSKGRDIS
-693 NRTTSARNDMA
+693 KFN
-704 ETMSAMSSQQ
+704 
-714 GNAGWKES
+714 
-722 MADTICVVSCTVKNI
+722 DTICKVTCTVKNI

-751 DEVASVAPASKLLKG
+751 DEVASIAPASKLLKG
-766 FQRIHINKGETK
+766 FQRVHINKGEAK
-778 QVTFYLTERD
+778 QVVFYLTVRD
-788 LSVYSK
+788 LALYSVEK
-794 ENGWHVESGEFSI
+794 DWCFEPGEFSV
-807 MVGKSSEDIE
+807 MVSGDSENI
-817 LFHKFAV
+817 AV
-824 E
+824 FQRIKVR

>member
-1 MKLTVWFRRICNP
+1 MRLKGPWVPFVV
-14 PMSKRGFEIPTSI
+14 
-27 RADYKSART
+27 
-36 SAFVFLV
+36 VFL
-43 LTVLFCSCTQKQD
+43 LLFSSCAKKQD
-56 PIDRLLSQMTIEEKC
+56 QVEALLSQMTLEEKC
-71 GQLTCPIG
+71 GQLSCHIG

-87 DSLWLNDDFLG
+87 DSLWLADDFLD

-109 AVLRADPWSRKTVET
+109 AVLRADPWSKKTVET

-136 KMQRYAVEN
+136 MMQRHVVEN
-145 TRLGIP
+145 MRLGIP

-170 PTGIGQAST
+170 PTGIGPAST
-179 WNPALLKQ
+179 WDPALLEQ

-193 REMRLQGAQ
+193 KEIRLQGAQ
-202 IGYGPVLD
+202 VGYGPVLD

-223 MGEDPY
+223 FGEDSY
-229 LSGVLGAAVVKGMQK
+229 LSGVLGASVVKGMQK
-244 HVYATLKHLAA
+244 NICATLKHLAA

-284 KAICEGGAKTV
+284 KAIREGGAKTV
-295 MTSYNTIDGVPCSAN
+295 MTSYNAIDGVPCSAN
-310 AWLLQEVLRNAWN
+310 QWLLQEVLRNSWD

-337 IYATQHVAAD
+337 IYATQHVAVD

-368 YGGYLKEAMQRGLVN
+368 YGGFLKEALQRGLVT
-383 EADIDRAVRHVLQL
+383 EAEIDNAVRHVLQL
-397 KYDLGLFD
+397 KFNLGLFE
-405 NPYVDEALAESEVGT
+405 NPYVDESMAETRVGT
-420 KENAQLA
+420 SENAQLA
-427 KQVALE
+427 QQVALE
-433 SAVLLKNDGLLPF
+433 SAVLLKNDGILPF
-446 GEQIKK
+446 GDNIKK

-467 GDYTAPQD
+467 GDFTAPQD

-482 LEGIQ
+482 LEGIR
-487 AKGRAEVTYA
+487 AKDRAEVLYA
-497 KGCAIRDENDAD
+497 KGCAVRDENDAD
-509 IDEAVRIAKAADAV
+509 IDEAVRVAQAADVV

-539 EDTGAAVV
+539 EDTGAAIVDEHV
-547 NESISDMDCGEG
+547 SDMDCGEG

-571 DELIERLYATG
+571 EELMQRIYATG

-590 QGRPLDMNLANEKSN
+590 QGRPLDMNLASEKSN

-625 WGDYNPAGCLPI
+625 WGDYNPAGRLPI

-649 YSQPQTGDYVEES
+649 YSLPATSDYVEES

-676 QFEYSDL
+676 QFEYGDL
-683 KVKSVSAIDS
+683 QMEV
-693 NRTTSARNDMA
+693 
-704 ETMSAMSSQQ
+704 MSFQRRDVRGREMQSIRHSQ
-714 GNAGWKES
+714 S
-722 MADTICVVSCTVKNI
+722 MADTLCKVTCTVKNI

-751 DEVASVAPASKLLKG
+751 DEVASIAPASKLLKG

-778 QVTFYLTERD
+778 QVVFCLTERD

-794 ENGWHVESGEFSI
+794 EKGWHLEEGGFTI
-807 MVGKSSEDIE
+807 MVGGGIE
-817 LFHKFAV
+817 GDAMEGDTMNRVSTKLNVCFGH
-824 E
+824 

>member
-1 MKLTVWFRRICNP
+1 M
-14 PMSKRGFEIPTSI
+14 
-27 RADYKSART
+27 
-36 SAFVFLV
+36 
-43 LTVLFCSCTQKQD
+43 
-56 PIDRLLSQMTIEEKC
+56 
-71 GQLTCPIG
+71 
-79 FNFYGKEG
+79 
-87 DSLWLNDDFLG
+87 
-98 RMDTMPLGSCW
+98 
-109 AVLRADPWSRKTVET
+109 
-124 GLHPRESARLLN
+124 
-136 KMQRYAVEN
+136 MQRHVMEH

-179 WNPALLKQ
+179 WNPDLLEQ
-187 MGEVMG
+187 MGEAMG
-193 REMRLQGAQ
+193 HEIRLQGAQ
-202 IGYGPVLD
+202 VGYGPVLD

-229 LSGVLGAAVVKGMQK
+229 LSGVLGAAVVKGMQR
-244 HVYATLKHLAA
+244 HVCATLKHLAA

-263 NAATAEVGQNRLMTD
+263 NAATAEVGPNRLMTD

-310 AWLLQEVLRNAWN
+310 PWLLQEVLRNSLN
-323 FKGVVFSDLNAVNA
+323 FNGVVFSDLNAVNA

-368 YGGYLKEAMQRGLVN
+368 YGGFLKEALQRGLVM

-397 KYDLGLFD
+397 KFDLGLFE
-405 NPYVDEALAESEVGT
+405 NPYVDEALAEAEVGT
-420 KENAQLA
+420 VENAQLA
-427 KQVALE
+427 KRVALE
-433 SAVLLKNDGLLPF
+433 SAVLLKNDGILPF
-446 GEQIKK
+446 GASINK
-452 VAVIGPNADNMYNQL
+452 VAVIGPNANNMYNQL
-467 GDYTAPQD
+467 GDYTAPQS
-475 PDRIVTM
+475 PNRIVTM
-482 LEGIQ
+482 LEGIRE
-487 AKGRAEVTYA
+487 KGRAEVVYA
-497 KGCAIRDENDAD
+497 KGCAVRDEDDAD
-509 IDEAVRIAKAADAV
+509 LEEAVKVAQSADAV

-539 EDTGAAVV
+539 EDTGAAIVD
-547 NESISDMDCGEG
+547 EHLSDMDCGEG

-571 DELIERLYATG
+571 EELMRRIYATG

-590 QGRPLDMNLANEKSN
+590 QGRPLDMNLANEQSN

-625 WGDYNPAGCLPI
+625 WGDYNPAGRLPV

-649 YSQPQTGDYVEES
+649 YSQPATGDYVEES
-662 AKPLFPFGYGLSYT
+662 AKPLFSFGYGLSYT

-683 KVKSVSAIDS
+683 LVETLISRAS
-693 NRTTSARNDMA
+693 NGKGIPKPT
-704 ETMSAMSSQQ
+704 
-714 GNAGWKES
+714 
-722 MADTICVVSCTVKNI
+722 DTICRVTCSVKNI
-737 GPCDG
+737 SPCDG

-751 DEVASVAPASKLLKG
+751 DEVASIAPASKLLKG
-766 FQRIHINKGETK
+766 FRRVHINKGEAQ
-778 QVTFYLTERD
+778 QVVFCLTARD

-794 ENGWHVESGEFSI
+794 ELGWHFEAGEFTL
-807 MVGKSSEDIE
+807 MLGGSSEE
-817 LFHKFAV
+817 LPLKTVCGF
-824 E
+824 

>member
-1 MKLTVWFRRICNP
+1 MHRKLFIV
-14 PMSKRGFEIPTSI
+14 
-27 RADYKSART
+27 
-36 SAFVFLV
+36 FVV
-43 LTVLFCSCTQKQD
+43 MVLFCSCAQKQD
-56 PIDRLLSQMTIEEKC
+56 PVESLLSQMTLEEKC

-79 FNFYGKEG
+79 FNFYGKDG
-87 DSLWLNDDFLG
+87 DSLWLADDFLG
-98 RMDTMPLGSCW
+98 MMDTLPLGSCW

-136 KMQRYAVEN
+136 MMQRHAVEN

-179 WNPALLKQ
+179 WDCALLEQ
-187 MGEVMG
+187 MGEAMG
-193 REMRLQGAQ
+193 CEVRLQGAQ
-202 IGYGPVLD
+202 VGYGPVLD

-223 MGEDPY
+223 MGEDSY
-229 LSGVLGAAVVKGMQK
+229 LSGTLGAAVVKGMQK
-244 HVYATLKHLAA
+244 NVCATLKHLAA

-263 NAATAEVGQNRLMTD
+263 NAATAEVGPNRLMTD

-284 KAICEGGAKTV
+284 KAICEGGAKSV

-310 AWLLQEVLRNAWN
+310 EWLLQEVLRNSWD

-368 YGGYLKEAMQRGLVN
+368 YGGYLKEALQRGLVT

-405 NPYVDEALAESEVGT
+405 NPYVDEALAETEVGT
-420 KENAQLA
+420 KEKAQLA

-433 SAVLLKNDGLLPF
+433 SVVLLKNDGVLPF
-446 GEQIKK
+446 GEQVKK

-482 LEGIQ
+482 LEGIRD
-487 AKGRAEVTYA
+487 KGRAEVTYA
-497 KGCAIRDENDAD
+497 KGCAVRDENDAD
-509 IDEAVRIAKAADAV
+509 INEAVRIAKTADVV

-539 EDTGAAVV
+539 EETGAAIV

-559 YDRSTLK
+559 YDRSTLA

-571 DELIERLYATG
+571 EELMQRIYATG

-625 WGDYNPAGCLPI
+625 WGDYNPAGRLPI

-683 KVKSVSAIDS
+683 RVDELTERPGCFAVLCS
-693 NRTTSARNDMA
+693 
-704 ETMSAMSSQQ
+704 
-714 GNAGWKES
+714 
-722 MADTICVVSCTVKNI
+722 VKNV
-737 GPCDG
+737 GTCDG

-766 FQRIHINKGETK
+766 FQRVHINKGETAE
-778 QVTFYLTERD
+778 VSFYLLPRD

-794 ENGWHVESGEFSI
+794 EKGWHVEAGEFTV
-807 MVGKSSEDIE
+807 MVGEE
-817 LFHKFAV
+817 RVLV
-824 E
+824 CQ

>member
-1 MKLTVWFRRICNP
+1 MKN
-14 PMSKRGFEIPTSI
+14 
-27 RADYKSART
+27 
-36 SAFVFLV
+36 
-43 LTVLFCSCTQKQD
+43 
-56 PIDRLLSQMTIEEKC
+56 RLLLFYITVFVAIANVSCNKKDCVSELINQMTLEEKC
-71 GQLTCPIG
+71 GQLSCPIG
-79 FNFYGKEG
+79 FNYYGKDG
-87 DSLWLNDDFLG
+87 DSLWLVDDFLG
-98 RMDTMPLGSCW
+98 MMDTMPLGSCW
-109 AVLRADPWSRKTVET
+109 AVLRADPWSKKTVET
-124 GLHPRESARLLN
+124 GLHPSESARLLN
-136 KMQRYAVEN
+136 MMQRHAVEN
-145 TRLGIP
+145 SRLGIP

-179 WNPALLKQ
+179 WDPTLLEQ

-193 REMRLQGAQ
+193 REVRLQGAQ
-202 IGYGPVLD
+202 MGYGPVLD

-229 LSGVLGAAVVKGMQK
+229 LSGTLGTAIVKGMQK
-244 HVYATLKHLAA
+244 NVYATLKHLAA

-284 KAICEGGAKTV
+284 KAVCEGGAKTV

-310 AWLLQEVLRNAWN
+310 AWLLQEVLRNSWD

-368 YGGYLKEAMQRGLVN
+368 FGGYLKEALQRGLVTD
-383 EADIDRAVRHVLQL
+383 ADIDRAVRHVLQL

-405 NPYVDEALAESEVGT
+405 NPYVDEALAETEVGT

-433 SAVLLKNDGLLPF
+433 SAVLLKNDGVLPF
-446 GEQIKK
+446 GEQVKT

-475 PDRIVTM
+475 PDRVVTM
-482 LEGIQ
+482 LEGIRD
-487 AKGRAEVTYA
+487 KGRAEVTYA

-509 IDEAVRIAKAADAV
+509 LDEAVRIAKAANVV
-523 VLVVGGSSAR
+523 VLVVGGSSTR

-539 EDTGAAVV
+539 EDTGAAIVD
-547 NESISDMDCGEG
+547 EHLSDMDCGEG

-566 LLGKQ
+566 LLGRQ
-571 DELIERLYATG
+571 EELMERIYATG

-590 QGRPLDMNLANEKSN
+590 QGRPLDMNLAAEKSN

-625 WGDYNPAGCLPI
+625 WGDYNPAGRLPI

-649 YSQPQTGDYVEES
+649 YSQPATGDYVEES
-662 AKPLFPFGYGLSYT
+662 SKPLFPFGYGLSYT

-683 KVKSVSAIDS
+683 VVEPVK
-693 NRTTSARNDMA
+693 
-704 ETMSAMSSQQ
+704 AMSSLR
-714 GNAGWKES
+714 GDARGMGS
-722 MADTICVVSCTVKNI
+722 MADTICIVHFAVKNI
-737 GPCDG
+737 GPRDG
-742 DEVVQLYVR
+742 VEVVQLYVR
-751 DEVASVAPASKLLKG
+751 DEVSSVAPASKLLKR
-766 FQRIHINKGETK
+766 FQRVHINKGESR

-794 ENGWHVESGEFSI
+794 EKGWLMEPGEFAV
-807 MVGKSSEDIE
+807 MVGGSSEN
-817 LFHKFAV
+817 AV
-824 E
+824 LSSSLEVK